1 MERKPFEPVGERP
14 RWETAYDLLNAAKVG
29 DIVTY
34 AALAAALDLDPDND
48 RSLIQGAVHQ
58 AARRHE
64 ERDKR
69 AVDAVK
75 NVGYRVV
82 EAPEQLG
89 LARRQQSKAS
99 KALQRGHSKAVNV
112 DFNGLPGDV
121 RHAFEVVAQA
131 FALQMDFNRRFD
143 VRQKELE
150 KAVANVTEKATRT
163 EDEVAD
169 LRERL
174 LRLEKDAGPK

>member
-1 MERKPFEPVGERP
+1 MDRKPFEPIGERP
-14 RWETAYDLLNAAKVG
+14 RWETVYDLMTAAKVG
-29 DIVTY
+29 DIITY
-34 AALAAALDLDPDND
+34 AALGEALGLNPDTERD
-48 RSLIQGAVHQ
+48 LIQASARQ
-58 AARRHE
+58 AAKRHE

-75 NVGYRVV
+75 NQGYRIV

-89 LARRQQSKAS
+89 LARRHQRKAS
-99 KALQRGHSKAVNV
+99 KALARGHSKAVNV
-112 DFNGLPGDV
+112 DFNGLPSDI

-143 VRQKELE
+143 VRQKQLE
-150 KAVANVTEKATRT
+150 RAVANVVETATRT

-174 LRLEKDAGPK
+174 LRLEKDAKS